1 MKIEGTVQEKQ
12 RIKNL
17 LIRDC
22 EAQIVGVAAE
32 IRFATGSTRLDIK
45 EVKKKISKIRNL
57 IEEIEYYNIY
67 IY

>member
-1 MKIEGTVQEKQ
+1 MKIEGTEQEKQ

>member
-1 MKIEGTVQEKQ
+1 MKIEGTEQEKQ

-17 LIRDC
+17 LIKDC
-22 EAQIVGVAAE
+22 EIQIVCLATD

-45 EVKKKISKIRNL
+45 EVKKKISKIRDL

>member
-1 MKIEGTVQEKQ
+1 MKIEGTEQEKQ

-22 EAQIVGVAAE
+22 EAQIVGVATE

>member
-32 IRFATGSTRLDIK
+32 IRFATGSARLDIK

-57 IEEIEYYNIY
+57 IEENEYYNIY

>member
-1 MKIEGTVQEKQ
+1 MKIEGTEQEKQ

-57 IEEIEYYNIY
+57 IEEI
-67 IY
+67 